1 MLTEPI
7 GMIHLWLRDGMDPT
21 GKELDDEYFIEG
33 SGLGVGMMGM
43 GMLDPD
49 FWADA
54 YTLRDDI
61 VSENGEDA
69 NAPARKVVPAFLAPV
84 AEMVLGAGKGI
95 GLLRA
100 LGDEPEDGEKVQLDN
115 WRSFGDLVAAEA
127 KTDLSADTLAHAVYD
142 ALNPHC
148 AKVGRALVSVVRQDF
163 EEHLAAIEGLYL
175 MRRGDTI
182 AHFADLVFE
191 KVSKDDHIACDR
203 RTK

>member
-1 MLTEPI
+1 MNM
-7 GMIHLWLRDGMDPT
+7 GMRGGGMMGGGGMMRGGMPAAATMMAMPAMPAMGMGMGMNMNMNPMMGGTGQGGFGFGFDGST
-21 GKELDDEYFIEG
+21 
-33 SGLGVGMMGM
+33 SGTSGNLMRPSQGMMGM

-100 LGDEPEDGEKVQLDN
+100 LAQRQRDTKQLTTRTARMERDRRHRVHV
-115 WRSFGDLVAAEA
+115 W
-127 KTDLSADTLAHAVYD
+127 LSDVL
-142 ALNPHC
+142 
-148 AKVGRALVSVVRQDF
+148 
-163 EEHLAAIEGLYL
+163 
-175 MRRGDTI
+175 
-182 AHFADLVFE
+182 
-191 KVSKDDHIACDR
+191 DDHRDVEVPSPDR
-203 RTK
+203 LVV